1 MNKKEI
7 AEIKKLF
14 TPSHCAI
21 TRICGCYVDAEK
33 NIKTKLKEAF
43 LSLEEEE
50 MFKYFKIFKSTLSG
64 TIGKNLLNM
73 EFPLSQES
81 EGGTQE
87 FLLKLRNS
95 ELKNEALID
104 EFYEKVMA
112 DYLYPENY
120 YIILIHGAY
129 DVPGRASDN
138 LDMDDASDY
147 VYEFILCSI
156 CPVKLDKPGL
166 CYNVS
171 HNTIENRVQDWVVG
185 APENGFLFPAFT
197 DRNTDIHNLL
207 YFTKNAEMDQP
218 DFLDHF
224 LGCQAPLSAKSQK
237 ETFQSIIEETLDSAC
252 DFSTVMTIQENLNTM
267 IEERKDDPEPVVL
280 DKHEVKRLLASSG
293 VPNEQL
299 DEFDEKYESIADEKA
314 SFVASNVASTR
325 NYEIRTPDVII
336 KVSPEKAQLIETRM
350 IPNFNSQM
358 TASLSHCPKKKAAV
372 PDKRA
377 AAFSSFYLCLAECF
391 SKCNACCLSFIIW
404 RVCADHAV
412 AYQLGAII
420 FAAFFP
426 GAHPLAVSPS
436 IGTEQSD
443 FLSGE
448 FGFTCGEHWLELGIF
463 QLFCPHSRA
472 SESDCIVCIY
482 IIRRE
487 ICASQNRNFCACL
500 LCSLCYFLCHHFCVA
515 GSTPI
520 NYCYFA
526 HVSNP
531 SFFIF

>member
-1 MNKKEI
+1 M
-7 AEIKKLF
+7 
-14 TPSHCAI
+14 
-21 TRICGCYVDAEK
+21 DAEK

-95 ELKNEALID
+95 ELKDEALID

-237 ETFQSIIEETLDSAC
+237 ETFQFIIEETLDSAC

-336 KVSPEKAQLIETRM
+336 KVSPEKAQLIETRT
-350 IPNFNSQM
+350 IDGTPYI
-358 TASLSHCPKKKAAV
+358 LIEAADEV
-372 PDKRA
+372 EINGILLKPSRPSD
-377 AAFSSFYLCLAECF
+377 
-391 SKCNACCLSFIIW
+391 
-404 RVCADHAV
+404 ADD
-412 AYQLGAII
+412 
-420 FAAFFP
+420 
-426 GAHPLAVSPS
+426 
-436 IGTEQSD
+436 TE
-443 FLSGE
+443 F
-448 FGFTCGEHWLELGIF
+448 
-463 QLFCPHSRA
+463 
-472 SESDCIVCIY
+472 
-482 IIRRE
+482 
-487 ICASQNRNFCACL
+487 
-500 LCSLCYFLCHHFCVA
+500 
-515 GSTPI
+515 
-520 NYCYFA
+520 
-526 HVSNP
+526 
-531 SFFIF
+531 